1 MTSRVLT
8 LHFYFNSVQWS
19 INSCQ
24 CKMGQAIASTSI
36 WQFQK
41 TEISIAKGHAVM
53 EENNGLHGLDHI
65 TPFLCGQ

>member
-1 MTSRVLT
+1 
-8 LHFYFNSVQWS
+8 
-19 INSCQ
+19 
-24 CKMGQAIASTSI
+24 MGQAIASTSI